1 MRISMQGQAA
11 GSRPLSYSNELSHAI
26 AKIRLRGRVVDV
38 GFEDF
43 LESYVRRL
51 TLDLKIDDRDGDL
64 FSFLVSGKPELID
77 MLLTVCWLGP
87 HQALVDDIQADFLVS
102 ETE

>member
-1 MRISMQGQAA
+1 MARVS
-11 GSRPLSYSNELSHAI
+11 LH
-26 AKIRLRGRVVDV
+26 GRVVGV

-51 TLDLKIDDRDGDL
+51 GLDVKIDRPEGPL
-64 FSFLVSGKPELID
+64 FSFVVSGKPELID

-87 HQALVDDIQADFLVS
+87 GQALVDNLDADFLRLNDIS
-102 ETE
+102 ESAGL

>member
-1 MRISMQGQAA
+1 MARVN
-11 GSRPLSYSNELSHAI
+11 LH
-26 AKIRLRGRVVDV
+26 GRVVGV

-51 TLDLKIDDRDGDL
+51 SLDVKIDRLDGPL
-64 FSFLVSGKPELID
+64 FTFVVSGKPELID

-87 HQALVDDIQADFLVS
+87 GQALVDDVNADFFRLNDTS
-102 ETE
+102 GDPDRE